1 MVKSP
6 AGSAQT
12 PTSKIKKPLLLHI
25 AEGDEYVPPP
35 AQKKIKDAL
44 KSNPLVTVYSYAAMN
59 HAFARVGGQHY
70 DKANADLANV
80 RSATFFRQHLS

>member
-1 MVKSP
+1 MTNGHGDHLETEQKYDADADFVLPKL
-6 AGSAQT
+6 GSL
-12 PTSKIKKPLLLHI
+12 PDLDPLLYQRV
-25 AEGDEYVPPP
+25 A
-35 AQKKIKDAL
+35 
-44 KSNPLVTVYSYAAMN
+44 PLVTVYSYAAMN